1 MQAVMRFGR
10 VVDVRDV
17 FCWKKRND
25 LVPKRCSP
33 IGGVMKREDR
43 VSYVMLFC
51 ALLLVRNSKATL
63 EESMRIVPLVGS
75 ARDLASEL
83 ATRAVPATA

>member
-1 MQAVMRFGR
+1 
-10 VVDVRDV
+10 
-17 FCWKKRND
+17 
-25 LVPKRCSP
+25 
-33 IGGVMKREDR
+33 MKREER

-75 ARDLASEL
+75 AKHLAGEL
-83 ATRAVPATA
+83 AARAVPATA